1 MNRLHDFAG
10 EAIGTCIL
18 VFFGCGSVA
27 AAVLFSA
34 HAGLNPA
41 RDLSLRLFAWLAGWG
56 NAAMP
61 DAGYGFLTVYVLGPL
76 AGGSLASFF
85 FAAFIQLLMNNKN
98 RAGCGCRK

>member
-34 HAGLNPA
+34 QAGINPA
-41 RDLSLRLFAWLAGWG
+41 WAAGWG

-76 AGGSLASFF
+76 VGGSMASFF
-85 FAAFIQLLMNNKN
+85 FAAFIQPLMNNKN